1 MIWKSGCKSWNFLL
15 ENNMIYTVIKESQLS
30 GNAVISFYTLNEAE
44 AYIKGRL
51 GRYRIL
57 TVPLPR

>member
-1 MIWKSGCKSWNFLL
+1 
-15 ENNMIYTVIKESQLS
+15 MIYTVIKESQT
-30 GNAVISFYTLNEAE
+30 NANAIISFYTLNEAE
-44 AYIKGRL
+44 AYIKNRS